1 MYITPSEYVAYFGLE
16 ETAAIAT
23 PARSS
28 QISTD
33 LLYLTITGGDRS
45 AYTPEEIAIA
55 DETLDVI
62 NISIESASKEMDS
75 YFANRYNL
83 PLSTDIIAKNPIKD
97 FCYDITR
104 YRIAKV
110 IPSEE
115 IVERYKQAI
124 EWLKGVSTG
133 VISLVQDIND
143 DTTKKSSGVVA
154 KRETNYNFLHWKF

>member
-1 MYITPSEYVAYFGLE
+1 MYITPEEYVAYFGLE

-23 PARSS
+23 PQRSS

-55 DETLDVI
+55 DETLEVI
-62 NISIESASKEMDS
+62 NISIDSASREMDS
-75 YFANRYNL
+75 YFASRYNL

-115 IVERYKQAI
+115 IVERYKHAI
-124 EWLKGVSTG
+124 EWLKGVSNG
-133 VISLVQDIND
+133 VISLVQDEND

-154 KRETNYNFLHWKF
+154 KRETNYQFLYWNF